1 MIAAGI
7 CLMGGCFAQDDNGKA
22 VDTYWPAISAAI
34 PYSPASIGIIEY
46 DTVQAGAE
54 PADFFARIKQFMKSG
69 QASFFFVFQFGET
82 AYNCYYAKPYLELL
96 SNFNNTSVGPH
107 ISPPFIVN
115 MTIDADGARLP
126 DFDMAVPACKW
137 DSTSAGARLRIV
149 DGRNGEKDFFHSYGR
164 WGRKWFVLPLR
175 SALNTEAVFDF
186 EEKVLVEL

>member
-1 MIAAGI
+1 MIAAGL

-34 PYSPASIGIIEY
+34 PSSPVSIAILQY
-46 DTVQAGAE
+46 DVVQAGAKSD
-54 PADFFARIKQFMKSG
+54 AFFARIKQFVKSG
-69 QASFFFVFQFGET
+69 QASFFFVFQFGEVV
-82 AYNCYYAKPYLELL
+82 YNCYYGTQYLELA
-96 SNFNNTSVGPH
+96 SNFNNAPVALR
-107 ISPPFIVN
+107 ISPPFILN

-126 DFDMAVPACKW
+126 DFDMAVPACEW

-149 DGRNGEKDFFHSYGR
+149 DARNGEKDFFHSYGR

-186 EEKVLVEL
+186 EENVLVEL

>member
-1 MIAAGI
+1 MIAAGL

-34 PYSPASIGIIEY
+34 PSSPESIAILQY

-54 PADFFARIKQFMKSG
+54 PDYFFARIKQFVKSG
-69 QASFFFVFQFGET
+69 YASYFYVLQFGRT
-82 AYNCYYAKPYLELL
+82 AYNCYSSIYSIELE
-96 SNFNNTSVGPH
+96 SNNGYRAVKNGA
-107 ISPPFIVN
+107 PPFIVN
-115 MTIDADGARLP
+115 LAIDADGARLP
-126 DFDMAVPACKW
+126 DFDIAVSACGW
-137 DSTSAGARLRIV
+137 DSTRAGERLRII
-149 DGRNGEKDFFHSYGR
+149 DARNGEKDFFHSYGR